1 MIIKDLQ
8 CHTLHLKFKYL
19 CVGDASLLRD
29 DKKSSVRRGVRPV
42 PAQRRHSCRP
52 AVEYPSMIQKHKK
65 RINN

>member
-42 PAQRRHSCRP
+42 PAQRRHSYRP
-52 AVEYPSMIQKHKK
+52 AVE
-65 RINN
+65 